1 MRIRDPIVLLGFLG
15 GFYYDLGML
24 RPRKAPH
31 LYRQDDI
38 WHVRIYVPKPVIDL
52 VGSKEIHRTT
62 DQSNRA
68 AALREAENIRS
79 DMHVWFNELRER
91 ANQEVQ

>member
-1 MRIRDPIVLLGFLG
+1 MGFLG

>member
-1 MRIRDPIVLLGFLG
+1 MDFTTIH
-15 GFYYDLGML
+15 YYDLGML

-38 WHVRIYVPKPVIDL
+38 WHVRIYVPKPVIGL
-52 VGSKEIHRTT
+52 VGSREIHRTT

-79 DMHVWFNELRER
+79 DMHVWFNELHER